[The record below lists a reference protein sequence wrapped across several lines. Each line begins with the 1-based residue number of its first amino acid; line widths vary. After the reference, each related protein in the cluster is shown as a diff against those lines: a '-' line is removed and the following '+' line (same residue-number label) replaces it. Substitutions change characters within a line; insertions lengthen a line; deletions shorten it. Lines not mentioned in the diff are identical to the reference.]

1 VPSRLSLTP
10 AGSNY
15 ARLCEYLPSSAVPA
29 ALAAG
34 GPKDQ
39 AWRALVDTWLAEED
53 AASAPIDPLAY
64 FKAAPLARAVVTGEK
79 AEGA

>member
-1 VPSRLSLTP
+1 M
-10 AGSNY
+10 
-15 ARLCEYLPSSAVPA
+15 PA